1 MLRTKNE
8 DSRSSISSSS
18 SSRRS
23 SNSGGGSGGDSGG
36 SNYTPPLRKHAEWL
50 AGQWAAG
57 GLKTCPLRKNMPPR
71 KTHAA
76 LRLDTSGMHLPD
88 GSAAHEKHCEG
99 CDDMMPLHGSRYCSI
114 CGTFWADLQAYMYR
128 EVVRTKKEADQFR
141 RLGDLEDFRARAIGQ
156 WKNSATHVAVAAA
169 MKLLMLEIPRGIQ
182 KEAKNSEEK
191 DEQEDEDGEDMHRRE
206 ESSSLVARPS

>member
-1 MLRTKNE
+1 MLLTTNE

-18 SSRRS
+18 RSS
-23 SNSGGGSGGDSGG
+23 SNSGGGSDSDSGG
-36 SNYTPPLRKHAEWL
+36 GNYTPPLRKHAEWP

-88 GSAAHEKHCEG
+88 GSAVHEKHCEG

-114 CGTFWADLQAYMYR
+114 CGTFWADLQAYMYC
-128 EVVRTKKEADQFR
+128 EVLRDEEVHQFKR
-141 RLGDLEDFRARAIGQ
+141 FGDLQEFRARAVGQ
-156 WKNSATHVAVAAA
+156 WKKSASHVAFAAA
-169 MKLLMLEIPRGIQ
+169 MKLLMLEILRGRQ

-191 DEQEDEDGEDMHRRE
+191 DEQEDEDGEDMHRWE
-206 ESSSLVARPS
+206 ESSPLVTRTS